1 MRARVA
7 IAGLAAFFALAAT
20 PADAFNARQLKA
32 PRGEEVWF
40 AENHALPMIALTAAF
55 PAGSA
60 YDPKGKEGLAEFAA
74 SLLDEGAG
82 KLDSTAFHAALA
94 DRAIQ
99 LSVDVDRDWT
109 IVTLVTLTSHAKEAF
124 KLLGLALA
132 HPRFDND
139 AIARVRAQML
149 QNLKQEDEDPAEVAA
164 RDFHLVFF
172 GEHPYAHAPEGT
184 APGVNA
190 VSRDDLR
197 NFAASHWVR
206 SGLDIAVAG
215 DIDAATLSSMLKS
228 TFGVLRASQPPLP
241 PPPGRLGAPGLHIF
255 AMPVPQPNAIFALP
269 GMLRSHPD
277 YIPAY
282 VASYILGGGGFSS
295 RLTSEV
301 REKRGLTY
309 DISTDVPALRR
320 AGLIEGQVATRAD
333 AMGKTIAVVRDTFAK
348 FSTDGPTAQ
357 ELADAKTYLTGSYP
371 LAFSSNVGI
380 AAQLGAFQ
388 RAGLPVGYIA
398 KRNALIEAVTLDDVR
413 RVAKKW
419 FDPKRLTVVVAGTII
434 NGGKKK
440 R

>member
-1 MRARVA
+1 MK
-7 IAGLAAFFALAAT
+7 AGGALAVLAVFVALAAT
-20 PADAFNARQLKA
+20 PAAAFNAKQLKA
-32 PRGEEVWF
+32 PRGEEVWL
-40 AENHALPMIALTAAF
+40 AENHVLPMIALTAAF

-60 YDPKGKEGLAEFAA
+60 YDPRGKEGLAEFAA

-82 KLDSTAFHAALA
+82 KLDSTAYHAALA

-124 KLLGLALA
+124 KLLGTALA
-132 HPRFDND
+132 HPRFDSD
-139 AIARVRAQML
+139 AIVRVRAQML
-149 QNLKQEDEDPAEVAA
+149 QNLKQEDEDPAAVAA

-172 GEHPYAHAPEGT
+172 GEHPYAHAPEGSG
-184 APGVNA
+184 PGISA
-190 VSRDDLR
+190 ISRDDLR

-206 SGLDIAVAG
+206 SGLNIAVAG
-215 DIDAATLSSMLKS
+215 DIDAQALSALLKS
-228 TFGVLRASQPPLP
+228 AFGALRATAPTP
-241 PPPGRLGAPGLHIF
+241 PPPPARMGAPGLHVF
-255 AMPVPQPNAIFALP
+255 AMPVPQPNAVFALP

-277 YIPAY
+277 YIAAY
-282 VASYILGGGGFSS
+282 VANYILGGGGFSS
-295 RLTSEV
+295 RLTDEV
-301 REKRGLTY
+301 LEKRGLTY

-333 AMGKTIAVVRDTFAK
+333 AMNKTIAAVRDTMAK
-348 FSTDGPTAQ
+348 FAAEGPTAQ

-380 AAQLGAFQ
+380 AAQLSAFQ

-413 RVAKKW
+413 RVANKW
-419 FDPKRLTVVVAGTII
+419 FDPRRLTVVVAGTIA
-434 NGGKKK
+434 NSGKKK

>member
-1 MRARVA
+1 
-7 IAGLAAFFALAAT
+7 
-20 PADAFNARQLKA
+20 
-32 PRGEEVWF
+32 
-40 AENHALPMIALTAAF
+40 
-55 PAGSA
+55 
-60 YDPKGKEGLAEFAA
+60 
-74 SLLDEGAG
+74 
-82 KLDSTAFHAALA
+82 
-94 DRAIQ
+94 
-99 LSVDVDRDWT
+99 
-109 IVTLVTLTSHAKEAF
+109 
-124 KLLGLALA
+124 
-132 HPRFDND
+132 
-139 AIARVRAQML
+139 
-149 QNLKQEDEDPAEVAA
+149 
-164 RDFHLVFF
+164 
-172 GEHPYAHAPEGT
+172 
-184 APGVNA
+184 
-190 VSRDDLR
+190 
-197 NFAASHWVR
+197 
-206 SGLDIAVAG
+206 
-215 DIDAATLSSMLKS
+215 
-228 TFGVLRASQPPLP
+228 
-241 PPPGRLGAPGLHIF
+241 
-255 AMPVPQPNAIFALP
+255 
-269 GMLRSHPD
+269 
-277 YIPAY
+277 
-282 VASYILGGGGFSS
+282 LGGGGFSS